1 MLIADRSG
9 IISDHFDPR
18 VIGVNVSFRWFWP
31 CYVAVP
37 SIVKR
42 CCVIHRNCLVPAY
55 HLRPTP
61 DIRMYP
67 QYLGGR
73 WTVGN
78 MWNGFWSRSAHNQ
91 RWEFPSSHR
100 QFPILLCKFLQLKW
114 LYLSPSPPA
123 FSLSRFKSLIQI
135 PQMKQSFTALQKA
148 NGFYF
153 ENFNCS
159 NSHLF
164 FLCSFFRSKCVI
176 SWILILLAR
185 HTHTH
190 TQTHFQF
197 EVRVSGIFSLR
208 KR

>member
-114 LYLSPSPPA
+114 LYLSPSPPRLQLV
-123 FSLSRFKSLIQI
+123 SIQI
-135 PQMKQSFTALQKA
+135 
-148 NGFYF
+148 
-153 ENFNCS
+153 FNS
-159 NSHLF
+159 NSTNETIF
-164 FLCSFFRSKCVI
+164 YCSSK
-176 SWILILLAR
+176 SKRLLLWEL
-185 HTHTH
+185 
-190 TQTHFQF
+190 QLQ
-197 EVRVSGIFSLR
+197 
-208 KR
+208 